1 MQRQHFVHLVGA
13 CPGVPVA
20 LSVELVHADE
30 ALDYALLKLPS
41 DGAEIAQTYGYLR
54 LKSRAGVVGEQLY
67 IPQHPLYEGKRIALV
82 DDFTNHVALLSLSSS
97 SCGGVGYSY
106 SGDTQSGSSGS
117 PVLSFSDHGVVA
129 LHHCGEMC
137 GNTCIPAVS
146 IVADLKANGID
157 IAAFDGVDDG
167 SNPVANA
174 QRFPEYT
181 PPAPE
186 EELPLKPRLSL
197 DGAIILASGSVTIDT
212 VEFTLTSD
220 TNVAIDVLSVE
231 IADNDTY
238 YDLNGDCHA
247 GYLDSM
253 LFLFSSDDSTPLF
266 TVDDSDVDEGTDDG
280 SVSYRDPY
288 KLTYLKKGSYTL
300 VIAPTGS
307 SEEDAR
313 AGKTK
318 ADYPPE
324 LYTEA
329 LTAPTDW
336 RFRARLG
343 TTRFGLRSYRP
354 P

>member
-157 IAAFDGVDDG
+157 IAAFDGWTMDQTPSPMPSDSQSTHLQHRRRSCH
-167 SNPVANA
+167 SNRVC
-174 QRFPEYT
+174 RWMG
-181 PPAPE
+181 
-186 EELPLKPRLSL
+186 PLSSHLGRLLLIPWSSL
-197 DGAIILASGSVTIDT
+197 
-212 VEFTLTSD
+212 
-220 TNVAIDVLSVE
+220 
-231 IADNDTY
+231 
-238 YDLNGDCHA
+238 
-247 GYLDSM
+247 
-253 LFLFSSDDSTPLF
+253 
-266 TVDDSDVDEGTDDG
+266 
-280 SVSYRDPY
+280 
-288 KLTYLKKGSYTL
+288 
-300 VIAPTGS
+300 
-307 SEEDAR
+307 
-313 AGKTK
+313 
-318 ADYPPE
+318 
-324 LYTEA
+324 
-329 LTAPTDW
+329 
-336 RFRARLG
+336 
-343 TTRFGLRSYRP
+343 
-354 P
+354 